1 MTRSSVLG
9 SALLLLSAC
18 AGADDAASD
27 GAGGVGGSPT
37 ANTGSDGETA
47 EDLIEQ
53 EEPSGSGSPAECARD
68 TYDGQRAAVNLYLLL
83 DISGSMNL
91 PIAVDSEL
99 TQWDAVRGAV
109 EGFIAAPEST
119 GLQLA
124 LNYYPSLSERTDCDE
139 FNNCAAAVPC
149 ITRICD
155 LSYFLFGDVLPC
167 SLDLECGFQVTIEGQ
182 TYVESCAQP
191 GRCSNSPLEMCFADP
206 DCEPPGTCVAPPAT
220 GLCPGEMSCD
230 ASAYEEP
237 SVPLTNLPDTTN
249 TLSESLAAHA
259 PDMFGRT
266 PTQVALRGAYQ
277 RVAEWQTEDPGTRSV
292 LVLATDGAPVGC
304 NGLIGFDQDSQ
315 MSSDQTF
322 DVIADASSRGIS
334 TYVIGVVPD
343 LSGLAPAD
351 QAALQ
356 PQIDQLEDQ
365 LGEMAVQ
372 GGTGSSFNVSANDTA
387 TDAFLDALANI
398 RGQVL
403 PCDYQIPVPETGSV
417 NFAQLNVELGDGQTA
432 SVIPKVPGASECVEG
447 EDAWYYDADPE
458 VEAPTRVVLCPSTC
472 DRVEAGTL
480 DQVDIVLGCVTI
492 EKAR

>member
-1 MTRSSVLG
+1 VTRSSVLG

-18 AGADDAASD
+18 AGTDEAASGGTG
-27 GAGGVGGSPT
+27 GAGGSSAAAPEAE
-37 ANTGSDGETA
+37 AN
-47 EDLIEQ
+47 DLIEQ
-53 EEPSGSGSPAECARD
+53 EEESGSGAAAECARD
-68 TYDGQRAAVNLYLLL
+68 TYQGQRAEVNLYLLL

-99 TQWDAVRGAV
+99 TQWDAVRTAV
-109 EGFIAAPEST
+109 EGFIAAPESA
-119 GLQLA
+119 GLELA
-124 LNYYPSLSERTDCDE
+124 LNYYPSLSERADCDE

-191 GRCSNSPLEMCFADP
+191 GRCSDAPLQMCFADL
-206 DCEPPGTCVAPPAT
+206 DCEPQGTCVAPPAT

-237 SVPLTNLPDTTN
+237 AVPLTILPDTTN
-249 TLSESLAAHA
+249 VLADSLAAHA

-304 NGLIGFDQDSQ
+304 NGLIEFDEDSR

-322 DVIADASSRGIS
+322 DVIADAASRGIS
-334 TYVIGVVPD
+334 TYVIGVLPD
-343 LSGLAPAD
+343 LSGLAAAD

-356 PQIDQLEDQ
+356 PQIDQLEAQ

-372 GGTGSSFNVSANDTA
+372 GGTESSFNVSANDTT

-403 PCDYQIPVPETGSV
+403 PCDYQIPVPESGSV

-432 SVIPKVPGASECVEG
+432 SVIPKVPGPSECVEG

-472 DRVEAGTL
+472 DRVEAGAL